1 MELRDYL
8 RILWRRRWLIALA
21 IATAAG
27 SALGFSSRI
36 VPVYE
41 ASAKVFIGPRT
52 VQSTDLNSAFA
63 ELTFG
68 REFLA
73 SYAELLKSR
82 PLAEKVVETENLSI
96 SGADLADRIETSIVT
111 NTRIIKL
118 SVTDTDPKRAQRVAN
133 ALVNTFV
140 DEDLQDFGGRAGVQ
154 ANVLEP
160 ALEPTVPIKPK
171 PVQNGLIGAV
181 LGLVLGLSMAF
192 LLEQF
197 DTTLRTREDLERALA
212 PLPVLATIPPVS
224 GSERQLML
232 DLNSRTPASEAF
244 RILRAN
250 VQFFAANE
258 PVSKILIASPGT
270 GEGKTTVAI
279 NLAVGFALAGVRTM
293 LLECDLRKPVAHRY
307 FVFKRAPGLS
317 EVLLGDAPLSEALVP
332 TRIPDLTVLPA
343 GSPVPNPSELLGA
356 QRIEQVIEKAQTL
369 APMLI
374 FDSPPALAMSDAY
387 VIAPQVDGV
396 ILVVRAGVTHRH
408 RAKETKE
415 AFERLGVRVLGVVW
429 NAAETVGGYDYYR
442 YYNDSRDSGPEPP
455 PKKARGKAAA
465 APPKKTLESPRPV
478 NQIASRV
485 DQTMTPMVEV
495 KQSAWDDLKMAP
507 PPTPAV
513 EVKQSPWDDL
523 KVTLTPA
530 PAVEVK
536 DLSWDNPKP
545 ASRAPG
551 QVDAIPVAPVVK
563 EPSPA
568 QKSRL
573 KPPLT
578 APIRPSAPADQRAYH
593 GYCMK
598 CRSSREFDGTS
609 TRLKGGRLAA
619 QGACPVCGTK
629 MTRMISEK
637 TGKETASGPGS

>member
-36 VPVYE
+36 VPIYE
-41 ASAKVFIGPRT
+41 AHAKVFIGPRT

-82 PLAEKVVETENLSI
+82 PLAEKVVKSESLST
-96 SGADLADRIETSIVT
+96 SGADLVDRIETSIVT
-111 NTRIIKL
+111 NTRIIRL
-118 SVTDTDPKRAQRVAN
+118 SVTDTDPKRAQRVTN

-140 DEDLQDFGGRAGVQ
+140 DEDLKDFGGRAGVS

-171 PVQNGLIGAV
+171 PLQNGLIGAV

-197 DTTLRTREDLERALA
+197 DTTLRSREDLERALA
-212 PLPVLATIPPVS
+212 PLPVLATIPPVT
-224 GSERQLML
+224 GGERQLML

-250 VQFFAANE
+250 VQFFAAND

-270 GEGKTTVAI
+270 QEGKSTVAI
-279 NLAVGFALAGVRTM
+279 NLSVGFALAGVKTM
-293 LLECDLRKPVAHRY
+293 LLECDLRRPVAHNY
-307 FVFKRAPGLS
+307 FMFKRAPGMS

-356 QRIEQVIEKAQTL
+356 QGIAQVIEKAQTL
-369 APMLI
+369 SPMLI
-374 FDSPPALAMSDAY
+374 FDSPPALGMSDAY

-396 ILVVRAGVTHRH
+396 ILVVRAGVTHRQ
-408 RAKETKE
+408 RARETKE

-429 NAAETVGGYDYYR
+429 NAAETAGGYDYYR
-442 YYNDSRDSGPEPP
+442 YYNDSKDSGLEPP
-455 PKKARGKAAA
+455 PKKMRAEAQNAKRTKTPKLTPPSPDNQVKAPADSVG
-465 APPKKTLESPRPV
+465 PTF
-478 NQIASRV
+478 
-485 DQTMTPMVEV
+485 
-495 KQSAWDDLKMAP
+495 WDDLKETPAVKIVAALPVEPPPPRPVKVAVALPVEPPPPPAVKVAP
-507 PPTPAV
+507 PPPV
-513 EVKQSPWDDL
+513 EVKDSPWDDL
-523 KVTLTPA
+523 KPAPAPVDVAPPA
-530 PAVEVK
+530 PAVK
-536 DLSWDNPKP
+536 
-545 ASRAPG
+545 
-551 QVDAIPVAPVVK
+551 
-563 EPSPA
+563 A
-568 QKSRL
+568 Q
-573 KPPLT
+573 T
-578 APIRPSAPADQRAYH
+578 TYQ
-593 GYCMK
+593 GYCLK
-598 CRSSREFDGTS
+598 CKTKREYGGS
-609 TRLKGGRLAA
+609 HTRLKGGRLAA
-619 QGACPVCGTK
+619 QGDCPVCGTK
-629 MTRMISEK
+629 ITRMISE
-637 TGKETASGPGS
+637 TEGSEAPMSAGQKS